1 MMDKPEA
8 AEVELRHRATI
19 AGAYIKNTALA
30 YALADRP
37 VIGGSRR
44 GT

>member
-1 MMDKPEA
+1 MMDKPET
-8 AEVELRHRATI
+8 AEAELPPPCTI
-19 AGAYIKNTALA
+19 AGACIKNTALS

>member
-1 MMDKPEA
+1 MMDKPNS
-8 AEVELRHRATI
+8 RHRATI

>member
-1 MMDKPEA
+1 MMDKQEA
-8 AEVELRHRATI
+8 AEVELPPPCHV
-19 AGAYIKNTALA
+19 AGACIKNTALA

>member
-8 AEVELRHRATI
+8 ARSNSRHRATI
-19 AGAYIKNTALA
+19 AGAYIKNMALA